1 MLNFEKY
8 IINENVQKSK
18 KVLKDLNIPETNPNY
33 LALKKLLSRNIG
45 YLGKFTDWH
54 FNGKYSIQRLQDLYK
69 KIKESNLN
77 KGIDEFKTPEDIID
91 FIIDKNKNSRE
102 NKIEKSI
109 PKSIKNFL
117 IYGNSEH
124 DNVEDDEEGIYK
136 SDIEYFG
143 KFIKDISVKVPDNKL
158 DMVCDYFRNKSA
170 RCLYQDEPYE
180 YLDDVIDTI
189 VNINPDD
196 IYKNIRNDNKKN
208 LTILIDNDEYLFFI
222 CHNYGACKKYG
233 SKFWCIVEDE
243 STFEDYT
250 EKAVQSIFFFKDK
263 IPFIDK
269 ESVLGMTINIYDYK
283 ISAAHWED
291 DESCNLRD
299 YEDDLYYS
307 NPSSRKS
314 FYDTILNTI
323 TENKSIISS
332 IYSISFEHQLEND
345 PGKLSYFVQISD
357 NKEIFDF
364 IKRKTFKSILLDYQ
378 IEYLTTSDIEKILD
392 ILLEN
397 DYDMSEVFDNEW
409 VEFILDYLTL
419 NYLIKNAGK
428 LISKEYVLE
437 NISELIGMYHD
448 DSEFSAKFI
457 LLCSILNIDLMP
469 HYEGYESGSSFHID
483 MSIIDYIP
491 DEKFMINYKLL
502 IKYYSDDVIE
512 LSDEKL
518 KLILIKEPEIFFK
531 NLHLFEMFLKDS
543 NLYNEYK
550 DKIYDKVSKMNRKE
564 ITGITSLIISNDL
577 DELYPFVIKNLLPP
591 KIMDKYDITYTKK

>member
-1 MLNFEKY
+1 MEDNL
-8 IINENVQKSK
+8 ISK
-18 KVLKDLNIPETNPNY
+18 L
-33 LALKKLLSRNIG
+33 
-45 YLGKFTDWH
+45 
-54 FNGKYSIQRLQDLYK
+54 
-69 KIKESNLN
+69 
-77 KGIDEFKTPEDIID
+77 EF
-91 FIIDKNKNSRE
+91 
-102 NKIEKSI
+102 
-109 PKSIKNFL
+109 L
-117 IYGNSEH
+117 
-124 DNVEDDEEGIYK
+124 
-136 SDIEYFG
+136 
-143 KFIKDISVKVPDNKL
+143 
-158 DMVCDYFRNKSA
+158 
-170 RCLYQDEPYE
+170 
-180 YLDDVIDTI
+180 
-189 VNINPDD
+189 
-196 IYKNIRNDNKKN
+196 
-208 LTILIDNDEYLFFI
+208 
-222 CHNYGACKKYG
+222 
-233 SKFWCIVEDE
+233 
-243 STFEDYT
+243 
-250 EKAVQSIFFFKDK
+250 
-263 IPFIDK
+263 
-269 ESVLGMTINIYDYK
+269 
-283 ISAAHWED
+283 
-291 DESCNLRD
+291 
-299 YEDDLYYS
+299 DLYYS